1 MENIDFNLLRDKAYK
16 IAKDKGFHDENYS
29 DEHYLVLV
37 ISELSE
43 ALEAYRKSNCMYEN
57 IDNYNKI
64 KRRLKDEFE
73 DLFSFEDV
81 FKNEIKKTY
90 ENEIKDTFEDELAD
104 TVIRLLDLAG
114 YKKIIVSEEYLNLS
128 VENKSIPEH
137 IFILISK
144 LSSDF
149 YLPYKID
156 FCIKYIFELSKK
168 MGIDILWHIET
179 KMRYNELRSY
189 KHGKKF

>member
-16 IAKDKGFHDENYS
+16 IAKDNGFHEKELS
-29 DEHYLVLV
+29 DEHCLVLV

-43 ALEAYRKSNCMYEN
+43 ALEAYREGNLLSEDRY
-57 IDNYNKI
+57 DYNTQKERI
-64 KRRLKDEFE
+64 KNNFE
-73 DLFSFEDV
+73 DLFAFEDI
-81 FKNEIKKTY
+81 FESR
-90 ENEIKDTFEDELAD
+90 IKDTFEDELAD

-114 YKKIIVSEEYLNLS
+114 YKRYKVLEKYLNLS

-149 YLPYKID
+149 YLPYRID
-156 FCIKYIFELSKK
+156 YCIKYIFELSKK
-168 MGIDILWHIET
+168 MNIDILWHIEN

-189 KHGKKF
+189 KHGKRF

>member
-1 MENIDFNLLRDKAYK
+1 MENVDFNLLRDKAYK

-43 ALEAYRKSNCMYEN
+43 ALEAYRSGRCLYEN
-57 IDNYNKI
+57 RDVYNEYKERIKNSIDKNITFAFDFIYGNK
-64 KRRLKDEFE
+64 
-73 DLFSFEDV
+73 
-81 FKNEIKKTY
+81 
-90 ENEIKDTFEDELAD
+90 IKDTFEDELAD

-114 YKKIIVSEEYLNLS
+114 YKKIRVYEEYLNLS

-149 YLPYKID
+149 YLPYRID
-156 FCIKYIFELSKK
+156 YCIKYIFELSEKN
-168 MGIDILWHIET
+168 GY
-179 KMRYNELRSY
+179 RYSLA
-189 KHGKKF
+189 H

>member
-16 IAKDKGFHDENYS
+16 IAKDHGFHEKEFSN
-29 DEHYLVLV
+29 EHFLVLV

-43 ALEAYRKSNCMYEN
+43 ALEAYRKGNYLYNERE
-57 IDNYNKI
+57 IYNKSKKKAQELS
-64 KRRLKDEFE
+64 KRDTIAF
-73 DLFSFEDV
+73 DSF
-81 FKNEIKKTY
+81 FWMR
-90 ENEIKDTFEDELAD
+90 IKDTFEDELAD

-114 YKKIIVSEEYLNLS
+114 YKKIRVCEEYLNLS
-128 VENKSIPEH
+128 VENKSMPEH
-137 IFILISK
+137 IFTLISK

-156 FCIKYIFELSKK
+156 FCIKYIFELSEK
-168 MGIDILWHIET
+168 MGIDILWHIEN

-189 KHGKKF
+189 KHGKRF